1 MSTKTMQYLERSIRN
16 KHILSGTV
24 IGKETIDN
32 ETYANVMYDDAKIL
46 VTQDDLNERDV
57 RDKVGLLLGA
67 PVNVII
73 TGYDEEMQ
81 CFFGSRREAN
91 EILQR
96 QFEEKIKTG
105 EIKIGDELT
114 AKTIIVAKNNI
125 IVDVYGIE
133 MTIKSKYLNAGWV
146 EDARDIFK
154 LGDEIKIRITNI
166 EPLEIE
172 TVNEEQEFDPEKY
185 KIRDEYLAKVI
196 GTPEF
201 GVICEIAK
209 ERQVLCY
216 KPEWREE
223 LQIGQYVVIQINGIN
238 LDEKRT
244 YGFIKR
250 RIRK

>member
-24 IGKETIDN
+24 IGKETINN
-32 ETYANVMYDDAKIL
+32 EIYANVMYEDKKIL

-67 PVNVII
+67 TVNVII
-73 TGYDEEMQ
+73 TRYDEKLQ

-91 EILQR
+91 EILR
-96 QFEEKIKTG
+96 KQFEEKVKMG
-105 EIKIGDELT
+105 EIKIDDELT
-114 AKTIIVAKNNI
+114 TKTIIVAKNNI
-125 IVDVYGIE
+125 IVDIYGIE

-146 EDARDIFK
+146 EDAREVIK
-154 LGDEIKIRITNI
+154 LGDEIKIKITNT

-172 TVNEEQEFDPEKY
+172 AVKDEEEFDSGKY
-185 KIRDEYLAKVI
+185 KIGDEYLAKVI

-201 GVICEIAK
+201 GIICEIAK

-223 LQIGQYVVIQINGIN
+223 LRIGQYVVLQINGIN
-238 LDEKRT
+238 PDEKRT